1 MTDAEQNYD
10 IHDKELLA
18 IVIAFQQWRIYAE
31 GVTDIEVFTD
41 HKNLIYFKIIKVL
54 NKR

>member
-1 MTDAEQNYD
+1 MTPPEQNYD

-18 IVIAFQQWRIYAE
+18 IVDAFKAWKVYAE
-31 GVTDIEVFTD
+31 SAREIEVLTD
-41 HKNLIYFKIIKVL
+41 HKNLIHFTTTKQL